1 MIRVLVFGSGYIA
14 GHVGTRLA
22 RLGHGVVLG
31 SRRRPRTPETRGL
44 RWLPVD
50 VADPRQVRTVVDAVR
65 PDAVVAAHGPSD
77 ITWCE
82 ADPAGAAA
90 VHAAGARHVVAA
102 VAGRTARTVLI
113 STDNVFAG
121 HADSCSESDPTTPA
135 NAYGRAKLAAETA
148 YLAGG
153 DALVLR
159 VSLVYGWDRAGL
171 RPNFF
176 TTCAE
181 RLAVGEPVAVPDAHW
196 NTPVLIDDVA
206 AWTTALLDSPH
217 TGVVHLGGPRR
228 LSRLRWARHIATTYG
243 VDPALVTAVPQGDTA
258 YACRPRNACLHSE
271 RAAHLPE
278 LRGLAPVDV
287 FAADAALI
295 AGPTG
300 PQPPAP
306 PGSPTA
312 LDAPAAFDTP
322 AAFDASAVFGRDQP

>member
-1 MIRVLVFGSGYIA
+1 MTRVLVFGSGYIA
-14 GHVGTRLA
+14 GHVGTRLT

-82 ADPAGAAA
+82 ADPATAAA

-102 VAGRTARTVLI
+102 LAGRAARTVLI

-121 HADSCSESDPTTPA
+121 HADSCTESDPTAPA
-135 NAYGRAKLAAETA
+135 NAYGRVKLAAEAA
-148 YLAGG
+148 YLATG

-181 RLAVGEPVAVPDAHW
+181 RLAVGAPVAVPDEHW

-228 LSRLRWARHIATTYG
+228 LSRVRWARHIAATYG
-243 VDPALVTAVPQGDTA
+243 VDPALVTAVPQGNTA

-271 RAAHLPE
+271 RATHLPE

-295 AGPTG
+295 A
-300 PQPPAP
+300 
-306 PGSPTA
+306 
-312 LDAPAAFDTP
+312 APAAHSPAPHKSPTVPDTTP
-322 AAFDASAVFGRDQP
+322 TLDASAAFDASVFGRDQP

>member
-1 MIRVLVFGSGYIA
+1 MTRVLVFGSGYIA
-14 GHVGTRLA
+14 GHVGTRLT

-31 SRRRPRTPETRGL
+31 SRRRPHTPETRGL

-50 VADPRQVRTVVDAVR
+50 VADPHQVRTVVDAVR

-82 ADPAGAAA
+82 ADPAGATA

-102 VAGRTARTVLI
+102 LAGRTARTVLI
-113 STDNVFAG
+113 STDNVFPG
-121 HADSCSESDPTTPA
+121 HADSCTESDATAPA
-135 NAYGRAKLAAETA
+135 NAYGRAKSAAEDA

-181 RLAVGEPVAVPDAHW
+181 RLGVGAPVAVPDEHW

-228 LSRLRWARHIATTYG
+228 LSRVQWARHIALGYG
-243 VDPALVTAVPQGDTA
+243 VDPELVTAVPQGDTA

-278 LRGLAPVDV
+278 LRGLEPVDV
-287 FAADAALI
+287 YTADAALI
-295 AGPTG
+295 AAPTAHH
-300 PQPPAP
+300 PSIPRAASPAP
-306 PGSPTA
+306 
-312 LDAPAAFDTP
+312 DTP
-322 AAFDASAVFGRDQP
+322 AAFDASAVFGRDQS